1 MSSAVL
7 TKLVKE
13 YDAVNKASAREGGWF
28 RVAYDTKA
36 GRTDKFTWVITFKG
50 PENYAVNPVSG
61 EDSVRP
67 SPYAGGMFLVR
78 CKFPKAYPAT
88 PPEVTFI
95 SRVFHPN
102 INSEG
107 GICADDFK
115 KLWKPQSNVLT
126 VIEMLRAILANP
138 NPDDP
143 LELKPGELMKRD
155 LEAFETKVREM
166 ISEDNEDSD
175 GDDSGSGWDDDDDDE

>member
-1 MSSAVL
+1 MCTWCCVVYACVPVCGQL
-7 TKLVKE
+7 IE
-13 YDAVNKASAREGGWF
+13 RAR
-28 RVAYDTKA
+28 
-36 GRTDKFTWVITFKG
+36 
-50 PENYAVNPVSG
+50 
-61 EDSVRP
+61 
-67 SPYAGGMFLVR
+67 R
-78 CKFPKAYPAT
+78 CLH
-88 PPEVTFI
+88 
-95 SRVFHPN
+95 RFHPN